1 MRKFRVRLTTNAQL
15 ERFVTVEV
23 EDHPNAHLLAK
34 AKADEMRKD
43 PARWAV
49 RGSKLDRFN
58 TLEVVRMEDPSA
70 LIHSVFV
77 AEAVEM
83 VQAVEVMRVGVDG
96 YQRVALF
103 TPTDDSPEAY
113 DVAALDADA
122 FIRGRPVEAGTVY
135 ATHDLAI
142 SFDL

>member
-23 EDHPNAHLLAK
+23 EDQPNAHLLAK
-34 AKADEMRKD
+34 AKADDMRKH

-77 AEAVEM
+77 GEAVEM
-83 VQAVEVMRVGVDG
+83 INAVEVLSVGVDG

-122 FIRGRPVEAGTVY
+122 YVKGRPDKPGVVY
-135 ATHDLAI
+135 SINDLAI
-142 SFDL
+142 PLDL